1 LGEPVRWGCLPNADE
16 PGHFLR
22 ALGHG
27 NRWYRTVLAMFTRL
41 SFLLDFSRFFNSSTT
56 RVKPRFTFQNLSI
69 TETEQ
74 LLRQEAGLYL
84 ALREADEKITDRAG
98 GPNSKAKVL
107 IALQAYGLDT
117 TFDQLAGAC
126 GISSNSV
133 EQHISAVR
141 QWLKDAFQLQLE
153 RSGERVYLTDQAST
167 LEKARK
173 LVANIDQMEKQ
184 LETVRS
190 CAASLQ
196 QSGHQVQLP
205 AKAAVFLKAH
215 EECKQLGSGTDD

>member
-1 LGEPVRWGCLPNADE
+1 MLT
-16 PGHFLR
+16 
-22 ALGHG
+22 
-27 NRWYRTVLAMFTRL
+27 YL
-41 SFLLDFSRFFNSSTT
+41 SSILDFSRFFNTSAV
-56 RVKPRFTFQNLSI
+56 RIKPKFTFQSLSI
-69 TETEQ
+69 HETEQ
-74 LLRQEAGLYL
+74 ILRQDAGLYL

-98 GPNSKAKVL
+98 GPNAKSKVL

-117 TFDQLAGAC
+117 TFDQLATAC
-126 GISSNSV
+126 GISPSSV
-133 EQHISAVR
+133 EQHISAIR

-173 LVANIDQMEKQ
+173 LVANIDQMERQ

-196 QSGHQVQLP
+196 QSGQQVQLP
-205 AKAAVFLKAH
+205 AKAAVFLRAH
-215 EECKQLGSGTDD
+215 EECKQLGGSTDD

>member
-1 LGEPVRWGCLPNADE
+1 
-16 PGHFLR
+16 
-22 ALGHG
+22 
-27 NRWYRTVLAMFTRL
+27 M
-41 SFLLDFSRFFNSSTT
+41 DFSRFFNNTT
-56 RVKPRFTFQNLSI
+56 VRPKPRFDFQNKSI

-84 ALREADEKITDRAG
+84 ALRAADDKITDRAG
-98 GPNSKAKVL
+98 GPNSKSKVL
-107 IALQAYGLDT
+107 IALQAYNLDT
-117 TFDQLAGAC
+117 TFDQLAEAC
-126 GISSNSV
+126 GISSASV
-133 EQHISAVR
+133 QQHISTVR

-184 LETVRS
+184 LETVKS

-196 QSGHQVQLP
+196 QSGQQVQLP
-205 AKAAVFLKAH
+205 AKAQVFLQAH
-215 EECKQLGSGTDD
+215 EQCKQLEAGTES